1 MLAFSK
7 PKTYKII
14 GCQGFGTCRFAARRL
29 RQARYK
35 QLPPSHREKSWM
47 GESYSRKRYVYKM
60 GLWHPKGTPKTLKA
74 VVKKRKW
81 VSNGVRD
88 TVLQMDYYLFRI
100 IIYLTMVVKVF
111 FARQWFLVY

>member
-1 MLAFSK
+1 M
-7 PKTYKII
+7 
-14 GCQGFGTCRFAARRL
+14 RL
-29 RQARYK
+29 Y
-35 QLPPSHREKSWM
+35 PPSHRENLWM
-47 GESYSRKRYVYKM
+47 GESYSRKRYVDKM
-60 GLWHPKGTPKTLKA
+60 GLGHPKGTPKTLKA